1 MLAVGP
7 ARVVRE
13 LYSAIRI
20 FINAVQQDCFRLS
33 QIYEGILLVPD
44 MLSCKPDSPSEQ
56 FL

>member
-20 FINAVQQDCFRLS
+20 FINAVQQDCFRVS